1 MVYKVIMNMIQS
13 EDSYMRTNCC
23 IGKTERK
30 KLLDMSRIVQL
41 CLAGMF
47 YLFWKKYS
55 VDASNTSL
63 IHTDKKNCWSLIN
76 ARNIRNMDN

>member
-30 KLLDMSRIVQL
+30 KLFDMSRIVQL

-47 YLFWKKYS
+47 YLFWEKCS

-63 IHTDKKNCWSLIN
+63 IHTDKKNCWSPEILEIWT
-76 ARNIRNMDN
+76 IKD